1 MAKGKVNIKKNKDIK
16 EKSKKTKDVKK
27 KSKNTGRKLEIGEF
41 PEVPDNIY
49 DIIKPL
55 AKHDLDTKKLKKPNR
70 SDSYQ
75 ALFLEHVFPSEIL
88 EAFANEDSVHKRLN
102 PFAYNDEIAELQ
114 DKLKVEFWRIV
125 DEHLTERQKEVVKLI
140 SSGLTQQEIAKLLNV
155 NQSSITKSINGN
167 VDYKEKNVDK
177 NNKHIIYG
185 GSKRKLKKI
194 IETDTKVIEIL
205 DRIAE
210 LRDEKWS

>member
-1 MAKGKVNIKKNKDIK
+1 MGERMKKGQKLKKAGKESKMNAKEKIKKEVK
-16 EKSKKTKDVKK
+16 E
-27 KSKNTGRKLEIGEF
+27 RPPI
-41 PEVPDNIY
+41 PDDIY

-55 AKHDLDTKKLKKPNR
+55 AKSEIDTKRLKKPNR

-114 DKLKVEFWRIV
+114 EKLRVEFWRIV
-125 DEHLTERQKEVVKLI
+125 EEHLTERQKEVVKLI
-140 SSGLTQQEIAKLLNV
+140 SAGLTQQEIAKLLNV
-155 NQSSITKSINGN
+155 NQSSITKSVNGN